1 MLKPTFVTTANGEP
15 LTADR
20 GLKFAVD
27 FENAKLN
34 VPNLSSTSNPLAA
47 HSTFS
52 SGTVI
57 SLNGLVPPL
66 RLILPARPAH
76 TIQTKQHCK

>member
-1 MLKPTFVTTANGEP
+1 MFCTSSSFDVKHLSKTIIQYGAVLVTFSRQMPNLMFKSILATTANGEP

-34 VPNLSSTSNPLAA
+34 VP
-47 HSTFS
+47 FCC
-52 SGTVI
+52 G
-57 SLNGLVPPL
+57 
-66 RLILPARPAH
+66 
-76 TIQTKQHCK
+76 